1 MSCRSHFNSLST
13 GLPCYLSKCPLKRA
27 FLYIYLTTF
36 FGVRQFKNTSP
47 MRVIFFLKMFKIEST
62 FQNYK
67 KKKKKTEKVSA
78 FWDNCISICCY
89 KLSVLRTEYLPSAAN
104 VLTKSPK
111 ILHITRRH
119 CSHLK
124 YLHID

>member
-13 GLPCYLSKCPLKRA
+13 GLPCYLLKCPLKRA

-67 KKKKKTEKVSA
+67 KKKKKQKKFLLSEIIASQYVA
-78 FWDNCISICCY
+78 INCLY
-89 KLSVLRTEYLPSAAN
+89 
-104 VLTKSPK
+104 
-111 ILHITRRH
+111 
-119 CSHLK
+119 
-124 YLHID
+124 